1 MIGRL
6 IERRGEQRAITSAPW
21 RRWAAGD
28 DIMVPGRQVTP
39 HSAMSLLVVNGCVQ
53 LISDSIATMP
63 VDVMANRDPQPLPPW
78 LADGAEPDR
87 IDLLSSIITSLLLE
101 GNAFIAVGR
110 GSRSQ
115 VVSLDVLAPNRVEIE
130 VGDGGRPDFFIDSV
144 RFPGEMLM
152 IRGLVMPGQIRG
164 VSPIEA
170 ARQSIG
176 LGLGGQE
183 QAENFFRQGS
193 VVPGVL
199 HAKSDLSIEALRE
212 IRDQWMSSHAGSAK
226 AHLPVIIS
234 GDTSFTPTFMSP
246 EQAQFLQSRQF
257 TDAQIAG
264 QLFLVD
270 PSMLGIALNGTT
282 LTYQNLEQRGHH
294 LVRHTLL
301 RWIVR
306 VEKGL
311 GRLLPADQQM
321 KLNVNHLMRGDLSSR
336 YQSYVRAAEI
346 NTLLGAPLL
355 SVQEMRD
362 MEDLGPMQDTGL
374 SRPPQEDQ

>member
-1 MIGRL
+1 MN
-6 IERRGEQRAITSAPW
+6 
-21 RRWAAGD
+21 
-28 DIMVPGRQVTP
+28 
-39 HSAMSLLVVNGCVQ
+39 LLVVNGCVQ

-63 VDVMANRDPQPLPPW
+63 VDVLADRDPQPLPAW
-78 LADGAEPDR
+78 LEDGAEPDR
-87 IDLLSSIITSLLLE
+87 IDLFSSIITSLLLE

-110 GSRSQ
+110 GTRGQ
-115 VVSLDVLAPNRVEIE
+115 VVTLDVLAPNRVELK
-130 VGDGGRPDFFIDSV
+130 VGEAGRPEFFIDSV

-199 HAKSDLSIEALRE
+199 HAKSELSVEALRE
-212 IRDQWMSSHAGSAK
+212 IRDQWLSSHAGSAK

-234 GDTSFTPTFMSP
+234 GETSFTPTYMSP

-264 QLFLVD
+264 QMFLCD

-311 GRLLPADQQM
+311 GRLLPAGQQL

-362 MEDLGPMQDTGL
+362 MEDLGPMIDTGL
-374 SRPPQEDQ
+374 TTPPQEDQ